1 MNSFEEV
8 FNCIIDYCRDV
19 GEVGDVAIKLW
30 IKTLQPISLEGNRAI
45 LSVDYAIQRG
55 VVLENYEDIL

>member
-30 IKTLQPISLEGNRAI
+30 IKTLQPISLEVTGLFFR
-45 LSVDYAIQRG
+45 
-55 VVLENYEDIL
+55 

>member
-45 LSVDYAIQRG
+45 FSVDSDCLLYTSPSPR
-55 VVLENYEDIL
+55 D